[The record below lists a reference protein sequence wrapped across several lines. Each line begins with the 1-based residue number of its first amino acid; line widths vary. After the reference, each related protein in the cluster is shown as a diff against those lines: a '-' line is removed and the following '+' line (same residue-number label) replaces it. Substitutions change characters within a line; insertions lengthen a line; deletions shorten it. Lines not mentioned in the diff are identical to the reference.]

1 MNTMTTDL
9 ITALQTHGQ
18 LHKGTD
24 LGGVL
29 QWAILHIQSQAEAIE
44 ELRADLEEEHNE
56 RLRFEKAA
64 HSAKAAIDAALAA
77 ITEAMPAQPLDFARD
92 HTSHINL
99 MGGIGDPDYMKGSLS
114 SRHIDLRE
122 TATGKPKKDKKP
134 HEKNN

>member
-1 MNTMTTDL
+1 MSADL
-9 ITALQTHGQ
+9 ITALQTHGEV
-18 LHKGTD
+18 HKGTD

-44 ELRADLEEEHNE
+44 ELLDDFEEEHEE
-56 RLRFEKAA
+56 RLRFEKSA

-77 ITEAMPAQPLDFARD
+77 ITEAMPAPPLDFATD

-99 MGGIGDPDYMKGSLS
+99 MGGMGDPDYMKGSLS

>member
-1 MNTMTTDL
+1 MTTDL

-44 ELRADLEEEHNE
+44 ELRADFEEEHNE
-56 RLRFEKAA
+56 RLSFEKAA
-64 HSAKAAIDAALAA
+64 HSAKAAIDAALAQ
-77 ITEAMPAQPLDFARD
+77 ITETMPAPPLDFATD

-99 MGGIGDPDYMKGSLS
+99 MGGMGDPDYMKGSLS

-134 HEKNN
+134 HEENN

>member
-1 MNTMTTDL
+1 MTTDL

-44 ELRADLEEEHNE
+44 ELRADFEEEHNE
-56 RLRFEKAA
+56 RLSFEKAA
-64 HSAKAAIDAALAA
+64 HSAKAAIDAALSA
-77 ITEAMPAQPLDFARD
+77 ITEAMPAQPLDFAID

-99 MGGIGDPDYMKGSLS
+99 MGGIGDPDYMKGKLS
-114 SRHIDLRE
+114 CRHIDTRDVK
-122 TATGKPKKDKKP
+122 TRKR
-134 HEKNN
+134 

>member
-1 MNTMTTDL
+1 MTTDL

-29 QWAILHIQSQAEAIE
+29 QWAILHIQNQAEAIE
-44 ELRADLEEEHNE
+44 ELLDDFEEEHEE

-64 HSAKAAIDAALAA
+64 HDAKAAIDAALDQ
-77 ITEAMPAQPLDFARD
+77 INETMPAQPLDFARD
-92 HTSHINL
+92 NTSFINL
-99 MGGIGDPDYMKGSLS
+99 MGGIGDPDYMKGQLS
-114 SRHIDLRE
+114 IRHIDLRE

-134 HEKNN
+134 HEKND

>member
-1 MNTMTTDL
+1 MTTDL

-29 QWAILHIQSQAEAIE
+29 QWAILHIQNQAEAIE
-44 ELRADLEEEHNE
+44 ELHADFEEEHEE

-77 ITEAMPAQPLDFARD
+77 IAEAMPAQPLDFARD
-92 HTSHINL
+92 NTSFINL
-99 MGGIGDPDYMKGSLS
+99 MGGIGDPDYMKGQLS
-114 SRHIDLRE
+114 IRHIDLRE

>member
-1 MNTMTTDL
+1 MTPDL

-18 LHKGTD
+18 MHKGTD

-44 ELRADLEEEHNE
+44 ELRADFEEEHNE

-77 ITEAMPAQPLDFARD
+77 ITDAMPAEPLDFATD

-99 MGGIGDPDYMKGSLS
+99 MGGLGDPDYMKGQLS
-114 SRHIDLRE
+114 CRHIDTRD
-122 TATGKPKKDKKP
+122 TKPRAKK
-134 HEKNN
+134 

>member
-1 MNTMTTDL
+1 MNTMTHDL

-44 ELRADLEEEHNE
+44 ELIEELRDDFEEEHNE

-64 HSAKAAIDAALAA
+64 HDAKAAIDAALAA
-77 ITEAMPAQPLDFARD
+77 ITEAMPAEPPDFARD
-92 HTSHINL
+92 NTSFVNL
-99 MGGIGDPDYMKGSLS
+99 MCGIGDPDYMKGQLS
-114 SRHIDLRE
+114 IRHIDTRE
-122 TATGKPKKDKKP
+122 SRPRKRKQ
-134 HEKNN
+134 EQ

>member
-1 MNTMTTDL
+1 MTTDL
-9 ITALQTHGQ
+9 ISALQTHGQ

-44 ELRADLEEEHNE
+44 ELRADFEEEHNE

-77 ITEAMPAQPLDFARD
+77 IAEAMPAQPLDFARD
-92 HTSHINL
+92 LAGHINL
-99 MGGIGDPDYMKGSLS
+99 MACHGDSDYLKSNS
-114 SRHIDLRE
+114 QSIRHIDTRE
-122 TATGKPKKDKKP
+122 SRPRKRKQ
-134 HEKNN
+134 EQ

>member
-1 MNTMTTDL
+1 MNTMKTDL

-44 ELRADLEEEHNE
+44 ELRADFEEEHNE
-56 RLRFEKAA
+56 RLSFEKAA

-77 ITEAMPAQPLDFARD
+77 IAEAMPAEPLDFARD
-92 HTSHINL
+92 HTSFINL
-99 MGGIGDPDYMKGSLS
+99 MGGIGDPDYMKGQLS
-114 SRHIDLRE
+114 IRHIDTRE
-122 TATGKPKKDKKP
+122 SSPRKRKQ
-134 HEKNN
+134 EQ